1 MGNHQEDSRQ
11 DLITRQAPEASMQ
24 DTDTIAAVSTPPG
37 RGGIGIVRVSG
48 PRSAAIAEA
57 LIGCLPPARS
67 AHYCGFRDHTDTVI
81 DRGVALYFP
90 APASFTGEDVLE
102 LQGHGGPVV
111 MDMLLAATLEQGA
124 RPARPGEFSE
134 RAFLNGRMDLSQA
147 EAVADLIDSGSRAA
161 ARSAM
166 RSLEGVFSDRLRGL
180 ADTLTQVRAHIEACI
195 DFPEEEIDF
204 LSDPQLERRLA
215 SLREQIAEARAS
227 AGRGVLLKEG
237 VRVVLAGQPNVG
249 KSSLMNL
256 LAGRDSAIVTD
267 IPGTTRDIIR
277 EHIQL
282 DGLPLHIID
291 TAGIRS
297 PGDAV
302 EEHGVERAW
311 GAIESADA
319 LLLVVDDR
327 TGMDATD
334 HNILARTPDGV
345 SRIVVNNKIDLSGAK
360 AGSLCTDALVHV
372 RLSAI
377 TGDGVEALES
387 ALKDCVG
394 YEPGDDGSFMARRR
408 HLVALQRAAV
418 AVDMADEMLR
428 ERRAGELAAEELR
441 QAQQALGEITGEVT
455 SDDILGE
462 IFSRFCIGK

>member
-1 MGNHQEDSRQ
+1 MHS
-11 DLITRQAPEASMQ
+11 
-24 DTDTIAAVSTPPG
+24 TDTIAAVSTPPG

-48 PRSAAIAEA
+48 PATAAIAEA
-57 LIGCLPPARS
+57 LIGRLPSPRS
-67 AHYCGFRDHTDTVI
+67 AHYCAFRDDADSVI

-111 MDMLLAATLEQGA
+111 MDMLLAATLARGA

-166 RSLEGVFSDRLRGL
+166 RSLDGAFSQRVQ
-180 ADTLTQVRAHIEACI
+180 ALTAALTEVRALIEACI
-195 DFPEEEIDF
+195 DFPEEEVDF
-204 LSDPQLERRLA
+204 LSDPQLEQRLN
-215 SLREQIAEARAS
+215 SLRSQLAEIRAS

-282 DGLPLHIID
+282 DGLPLHVID
-291 TAGIRS
+291 TAGIRAPS
-297 PGDAV
+297 DVV
-302 EEHGVERAW
+302 EERGVERAW
-311 GAIESADA
+311 DAIESADA
-319 LLLVVDDR
+319 LVLVIDDR
-327 TGMDATD
+327 AGVADAD
-334 HNILARTPDGV
+334 REILARTPAGV
-345 SRIVVNNKIDLSGAK
+345 SRIVVNNKIDLSG
-360 AGSLCTDALVHV
+360 TDPGLVHTDEEVHV
-372 RLSAI
+372 RLSAT
-377 TGDGVEALES
+377 TGAGIEALES
-387 ALKDCVG
+387 CLKECVG
-394 YEPGDDGSFMARRR
+394 YELGEAEGAFMARRR
-408 HLVALQRAAV
+408 HLDALERTQTAVEAAH
-418 AVDMADEMLR
+418 AVLR
-428 ERRAGELAAEELR
+428 TQRAGELAAEELR
-441 QAQQALGEITGEVT
+441 QAQQALGEITGAVT

>member
-1 MGNHQEDSRQ
+1 MYS
-11 DLITRQAPEASMQ
+11 
-24 DTDTIAAVSTPPG
+24 TDTIAAVSTPPG

-48 PRSAAIAEA
+48 PATATIAEA
-57 LIGCLPPARS
+57 LLGRLPPPRS
-67 AHYCGFRDHTDTVI
+67 AHYCAFRDAADEII

-111 MDMLLAATLEQGA
+111 MDMLLAATIDRGA

-166 RSLEGVFSDRLRGL
+166 RSLDGAFSERVHALSVALTELRAL
-180 ADTLTQVRAHIEACI
+180 IEACI

-204 LSDPQLERRLA
+204 LSDPQLEERLN
-215 SLREQIAEARAS
+215 SLRSQLAEIRAG

-267 IPGTTRDIIR
+267 VPGTTRDIIR

-282 DGLPLHIID
+282 DGLPLHVID
-291 TAGIRS
+291 TAGIRA

-302 EEHGVERAW
+302 EERGVERAW
-311 GAIESADA
+311 NAIESADA
-319 LLLVVDDR
+319 LVLVIDDR
-327 TGMDATD
+327 AGLADAD
-334 HNILARTPDGV
+334 RQILARTPAGV
-345 SRIVVNNKIDLSGAK
+345 SRIVVSNKIDLSGADPG
-360 AGSLCTDALVHV
+360 AV
-372 RLSAI
+372 RKDEEVRVCLSAT
-377 TGDGVEALES
+377 TGAGIEALES
-387 ALKDCVG
+387 CLKECVG
-394 YEPGDDGSFMARRR
+394 YELGDEGSFMARRR
-408 HLVALQRAAV
+408 HLDALERTQATVDAAHEV
-418 AVDMADEMLR
+418 LYTR
-428 ERRAGELAAEELR
+428 GAGELAAEELR

>member
-1 MGNHQEDSRQ
+1 MH
-11 DLITRQAPEASMQ
+11 

-48 PRSAAIAEA
+48 PGTKDIADAI
-57 LIGCLPPARS
+57 IGCLPAPRS
-67 AHYCGFRDHTDTVI
+67 AHYCAFSDPTGAVI

-111 MDMLLAATLEQGA
+111 MDMVLEAVLDVGA

-161 ARSAM
+161 ARSAL
-166 RSLEGVFSDRLRGL
+166 RSLDGVFSDRVRELSD
-180 ADTLTQVRAHIEACI
+180 ALTETRALIEACI

-204 LSDPQLERRLA
+204 LSDPQLEARLA
-215 SLREQIAEARAS
+215 ALREKLTATRAG
-227 AGRGVLLKEG
+227 ATRGVLLKEG

-249 KSSLMNL
+249 KSSLLNL

-267 IPGTTRDIIR
+267 VPGTTRDVLR

-282 DGLPLHIID
+282 DGLPLHVMD
-291 TAGIRS
+291 TAGIRA
-297 PGDAV
+297 PVDAV
-302 EEHGVERAW
+302 EAEGVERAW
-311 GAIESADA
+311 GAIEDADA

-327 TGMDATD
+327 VGLDGAD
-334 HNILARTPDGV
+334 REILARTPTGV
-345 SRIVVNNKIDLSGAK
+345 ARIVVGNKIDLSG
-360 AGSLCTDALVHV
+360 TDSGVKEEDDFTLV
-372 RLSAI
+372 RLSAK
-377 TGDGVEALES
+377 TGAGIEGLET
-387 ALKDCVG
+387 ALKACVG
-394 YEPGDDGSFMARRR
+394 YELADEGGFMARRR
-408 HLVALQRAAV
+408 HLDALERTAASLDAAHDV
-418 AVDMADEMLR
+418 LQT
-428 ERRAGELAAEELR
+428 RRAGELAAEELR
-441 QAQQALGEITGEVT
+441 QAQNALGAITGEVT

>member
-1 MGNHQEDSRQ
+1 MHS
-11 DLITRQAPEASMQ
+11 
-24 DTDTIAAVSTPPG
+24 TDTSAAVSTPPG

-48 PRSAAIAEA
+48 PARAAIAEA
-57 LIGCLPPARS
+57 LIGGLPSPRS
-67 AHYCGFRDHTDTVI
+67 VRYCAFHDATDSVI

-111 MDMLLAATLEQGA
+111 MDMLLAAALARGA
-124 RPARPGEFSE
+124 RPAQPGEFSK

-166 RSLEGVFSDRLRGL
+166 RSLDGAFSERLQAL
-180 ADTLTQVRAHIEACI
+180 AAALTEVRALIEACI
-195 DFPEEEIDF
+195 DFPEEEVDF
-204 LSDPQLERRLA
+204 LSDPQLEQRLN
-215 SLREQIAEARAS
+215 SLRNQLAEIHAS

-282 DGLPLHIID
+282 DGLPLHVID
-291 TAGIRS
+291 TAGIRA
-297 PGDAV
+297 PGDVV
-302 EEHGVERAW
+302 EEHGVQRAW
-311 GAIESADA
+311 DAIESADA
-319 LLLVVDDR
+319 LLLVIDDR
-327 TGMDATD
+327 IGVTDAD
-334 HNILARTPDGV
+334 REILARTPAGV
-345 SRIVVNNKIDLSGAK
+345 SRIVVNNKIDLSGAD
-360 AGSLCTDALVHV
+360 AGADREGEEVHV
-372 RLSAI
+372 RLSAT
-377 TGDGVEALES
+377 TGAGVEALES
-387 ALKDCVG
+387 SLKQCVG
-394 YEPGDDGSFMARRR
+394 YELGEEGAFMARRR
-408 HLVALQRAAV
+408 HLDALERTQAAV
-418 AVDMADEMLR
+418 DAAHAVLCTQ
-428 ERRAGELAAEELR
+428 RAGELAAEELR
-441 QAQQALGEITGEVT
+441 QAQRALAEITGEVT

>member
-1 MGNHQEDSRQ
+1 MHH
-11 DLITRQAPEASMQ
+11 P
-24 DTDTIAAVSTPPG
+24 DTIAAVSTPPG
-37 RGGIGIVRVSG
+37 RGGIGIVRISG
-48 PRSAAIAEA
+48 PGTAAVAQA
-57 LIGCLPPARS
+57 LIGRLPAPRS
-67 AHYCGFRDHTDTVI
+67 AHYCAFRDDTDAVI

-111 MDMLLAATLEQGA
+111 MDMLLSAALKRGA

-134 RAFLNGRMDLSQA
+134 RAFLNGRLDLSQA
-147 EAVADLIDSGSRAA
+147 EAVADLIDSGSRSA

-166 RSLEGVFSDRLRGL
+166 RSPDGAFSERVRAL
-180 ADTLTQVRAHIEACI
+180 ADALSEVRAHIEACI

-204 LSDPQLERRLA
+204 LSDPQLEQRLKSVRARLA
-215 SLREQIAEARAS
+215 ATRAS

-267 IPGTTRDIIR
+267 VPGTTRDIIR

-282 DGLPLHIID
+282 DGLPMHVID
-291 TAGIRS
+291 TAGIRT
-297 PGDAV
+297 PGNAV
-302 EEHGVERAW
+302 EQHGVDRAW

-319 LLLVVDDR
+319 LLLVIDDR
-327 TGMDATD
+327 IGLADAD
-334 HNILARTPDGV
+334 REIIARTPADV
-345 SRIVVNNKIDLSGAK
+345 SRIVVNNKIDLSG
-360 AGSLCTDALVHV
+360 TDPGAVRTDDEVVV
-372 RLSAI
+372 RLSAR
-377 TGDGVEALES
+377 TGAGIEALES
-387 ALKDCVG
+387 ALKECVG
-394 YEPGDDGSFMARRR
+394 YELGDEGSFMARRR
-408 HLVALQRAAV
+408 HLDALERTAAAV
-418 AVDMADEMLR
+418 DAANDVLR
-428 ERRAGELAAEELR
+428 THRAGELAAEELR

>member
-1 MGNHQEDSRQ
+1 
-11 DLITRQAPEASMQ
+11 
-24 DTDTIAAVSTPPG
+24 
-37 RGGIGIVRVSG
+37 
-48 PRSAAIAEA
+48 
-57 LIGCLPPARS
+57 
-67 AHYCGFRDHTDTVI
+67 
-81 DRGVALYFP
+81 
-90 APASFTGEDVLE
+90 
-102 LQGHGGPVV
+102 
-111 MDMLLAATLEQGA
+111 
-124 RPARPGEFSE
+124 
-134 RAFLNGRMDLSQA
+134 
-147 EAVADLIDSGSRAA
+147 
-161 ARSAM
+161 
-166 RSLEGVFSDRLRGL
+166 
-180 ADTLTQVRAHIEACI
+180 
-195 DFPEEEIDF
+195 
-204 LSDPQLERRLA
+204 
-215 SLREQIAEARAS
+215 
-227 AGRGVLLKEG
+227 VLLKEG

-291 TAGIRS
+291 TAGIRT
-297 PGDAV
+297 PGDAA

-334 HNILARTPDGV
+334 RHILARTPAAV
-345 SRIVVNNKIDLSGAK
+345 TRIVVDNKIDLSGADP
-360 AGSLCTDALVHV
+360 GSTCTDEVVHV

-377 TGDGVEALES
+377 TGDGIEALES

-394 YEPGDDGSFMARRR
+394 YELGDDGSFMARRR
-408 HLVALQRAAV
+408 HLDALRRAAV
-418 AVDMADEMLR
+418 AVDMADEVLR
-428 ERRAGELAAEELR
+428 DQGAGELAAEELR

>member
-1 MGNHQEDSRQ
+1 MGHHPENRRHHLVAR
-11 DLITRQAPEASMQ
+11 LAAEASMHRP
-24 DTDTIAAVSTPPG
+24 DTIAAVSTPPG

-48 PRSAAIAEA
+48 PDTAAIARA
-57 LIGCLPPARS
+57 LIGCLPAPRF
-67 AHYCGFRDHTDTVI
+67 AHYCGFRDAADTVI
-81 DRGVALYFP
+81 DRGVAVYFP
-90 APASFTGEDVLE
+90 GPASFTGEDVLE

-134 RAFLNGRMDLSQA
+134 RAFLNGRLDLSQA

-166 RSLEGVFSDRLRGL
+166 RSLDGVFSRRIQAL
-180 ADTLTQVRAHIEACI
+180 AAAMTEVRAHIEACI

-204 LSDPQLERRLA
+204 LSDPQLAEQLA
-215 SLREQIAEARAS
+215 SLRNALAETCLS

-237 VRVVLAGQPNVG
+237 VRAVLAGQPNVG
-249 KSSLMNL
+249 KSSLLNL

-282 DGLPLHIID
+282 DGLPLHVID
-291 TAGIRS
+291 TAGIRA

-302 EEHGVERAW
+302 EQQGVERAW
-311 GAIESADA
+311 SAIESADA
-319 LLLVVDDR
+319 LLLVIDDR
-327 TGMDATD
+327 IGLGHADRE
-334 HNILARTPDGV
+334 ILARLPAGV
-345 SRIVVNNKIDLSGAK
+345 ARIVVNNKIDLSGADPG
-360 AGSLCTDALVHV
+360 AVGDDVVVQV
-372 RLSAI
+372 RLSAK
-377 TGDGVEALES
+377 TGAGIEALES
-387 ALKDCVG
+387 ALKACVG
-394 YEPGDDGSFMARRR
+394 YELDGEGSFMARRR
-408 HLVALQRAAV
+408 HLDALQRAAA
-418 AVDMADEMLR
+418 AVDAAAHVLQSR
-428 ERRAGELAAEELR
+428 GAGELAAEELR
-441 QAQQALGEITGEVT
+441 LAQQSLAEITGEVT

>member
-1 MGNHQEDSRQ
+1 MHS
-11 DLITRQAPEASMQ
+11 
-24 DTDTIAAVSTPPG
+24 TDTIAAVSTPPG

-48 PRSAAIAEA
+48 PETAAIAEA
-57 LIGCLPPARS
+57 LMGRLPTPRS
-67 AHYCGFRDHTDTVI
+67 AHYCAFRGADQTVI

-111 MDMLLAATLEQGA
+111 MDMLLAATLAGGA
-124 RPARPGEFSE
+124 RPAQPGEFSQ

-161 ARSAM
+161 ARCAM
-166 RSLEGVFSDRLRGL
+166 RSLDGAFSQRIQALAAGL
-180 ADTLTQVRAHIEACI
+180 TEVRALIEACI
-195 DFPEEEIDF
+195 DFPEEEVDF
-204 LSDPQLERRLA
+204 LSDPQLEQRLNR
-215 SLREQIAEARAS
+215 LRSQLAEIHAS

-267 IPGTTRDIIR
+267 IPGTTRDVIR

-282 DGLPLHIID
+282 DGLPLHVFD
-291 TAGIRS
+291 TAGIRA
-297 PGDAV
+297 PGDVV
-302 EEHGVERAW
+302 EEHGVQRAW
-311 GAIESADA
+311 DAIESADA
-319 LLLVVDDR
+319 LLLVIDDR
-327 TGMDATD
+327 TGMADAD
-334 HNILARTPDGV
+334 RDILARTPAGV
-345 SRIVVNNKIDLSGAK
+345 FRIVVNNKIDLSGADPGVDRK
-360 AGSLCTDALVHV
+360 GEEVHV

-377 TGDGVEALES
+377 TGAGIEALES
-387 ALKDCVG
+387 SLKKCVG
-394 YEPGDDGSFMARRR
+394 YELGEQGTFMARRR
-408 HLVALQRAAV
+408 HLDALERTQT
-418 AVDMADEMLR
+418 AVDAAHEVLHSQ
-428 ERRAGELAAEELR
+428 RAGELAAEELR
-441 QAQQALGEITGEVT
+441 QAQLALGEITGEVT

>member
-1 MGNHQEDSRQ
+1 MHS
-11 DLITRQAPEASMQ
+11 
-24 DTDTIAAVSTPPG
+24 TDTIAAVSTPPG
-37 RGGIGIVRVSG
+37 RGGIGIVRISG
-48 PRSAAIAEA
+48 PATAAIAEA
-57 LIGCLPPARS
+57 LIGHLPSPRS
-67 AHYCGFRDHTDTVI
+67 AQYCAFRDDATRVI

-111 MDMLLAATLEQGA
+111 MDMLLAATLARGA

-134 RAFLNGRMDLSQA
+134 RAFLNGRIDLSQA

-166 RSLEGVFSDRLRGL
+166 RSLDGAFSEQVQAL
-180 ADTLTQVRAHIEACI
+180 AAALTEVRALIEACI
-195 DFPEEEIDF
+195 DFPEEEVDF
-204 LSDPQLERRLA
+204 LSDPQLQQRLNSLRSRLA
-215 SLREQIAEARAS
+215 EIRAG

-282 DGLPLHIID
+282 DGLPLHVID
-291 TAGIRS
+291 TAGIRA

-302 EEHGVERAW
+302 EEHGVQRAW
-311 GAIESADA
+311 DAIESADA
-319 LLLVVDDR
+319 LLLVIDDR
-327 TGMDATD
+327 TGLADAD
-334 HNILARTPDGV
+334 REILARTPAGV
-345 SRIVVNNKIDLSGAK
+345 SRIVVNNKIDLSGARP
-360 AGSLCTDALVHV
+360 GALRKGEEVHV
-372 RLSAI
+372 RLSAT
-377 TGDGVEALES
+377 TGAGIEALES
-387 ALKDCVG
+387 SLKECVG
-394 YEPGDDGSFMARRR
+394 YELAEEGAFMARRR
-408 HLVALQRAAV
+408 HLDALERTQT
-418 AVDMADEMLR
+418 AVDAAHEVLR
-428 ERRAGELAAEELR
+428 RHRAGELAAEELR
-441 QAQQALGEITGEVT
+441 QAQQAVGEITGEVT